1 MSKTGEWVI
10 RTQNAT
16 RESES
21 QVFETLYSA
30 NKNGSTQ
37 QWTISVQG
45 ATITKVYGQVGGA
58 LQTTHDVIAHG
69 KNVGRTNATTPEMQ
83 ARTEATSQW
92 EKKLKAGYVR
102 VLSDAQSG
110 AVDPQF
116 VAGGIEVMLA
126 QKWSQHADKI
136 TYPAFVQPKLDGV
149 RCIAILDAGVCT
161 LWTRTRKPI
170 TGVPHIARAIEQQFQ
185 GQPRNVLDT
194 DHVVLDGELYNHT
207 YKNKF
212 EEIVSYVRQ
221 SVPKAGHE
229 VVEYHVYDMVVEQ
242 TPFVERT
249 FLVGACE
256 LEFPLVPVMTRLV
269 RSADGVLVADKD
281 HQAQGYEG
289 TIIRRSEGLYE
300 AGRSMGLQK
309 LKTFDDAEFVV
320 TGVTA
325 GRGRM
330 SECAIFTCA
339 TATGETFSCKMEGAL
354 ENLKVYLATPIL
366 VMGKLLTVRYQGLT
380 NGEVPRFPIGVSV
393 RDYE

>member
-10 RTQNAT
+10 RNQNAT

-21 QVFETLYSA
+21 HVFETLYSA

-58 LQTTHDVIAHG
+58 LQTTQDVITHG
-69 KNVGRTNATTPEMQ
+69 KNVGRTNETTPEMQ
-83 ARTEATSQW
+83 ARTESTSQW

-161 LWTRTRKPI
+161 LWTRSRKPI

-185 GQPRNVLDT
+185 GQPRNVLNT
-194 DHVVLDGELYNHT
+194 D
-207 YKNKF
+207 
-212 EEIVSYVRQ
+212 
-221 SVPKAGHE
+221 
-229 VVEYHVYDMVVEQ
+229 
-242 TPFVERT
+242 
-249 FLVGACE
+249 
-256 LEFPLVPVMTRLV
+256 
-269 RSADGVLVADKD
+269 
-281 HQAQGYEG
+281 
-289 TIIRRSEGLYE
+289 
-300 AGRSMGLQK
+300 
-309 LKTFDDAEFVV
+309 
-320 TGVTA
+320 
-325 GRGRM
+325 
-330 SECAIFTCA
+330 
-339 TATGETFSCKMEGAL
+339 
-354 ENLKVYLATPIL
+354 
-366 VMGKLLTVRYQGLT
+366 
-380 NGEVPRFPIGVSV
+380 
-393 RDYE
+393 